1 MVRPGRK
8 KISINNK
15 SFWLSNKILI
25 SAADHLCCHCL
36 VSLVWNIIASNKA
49 AAENYVRIIKKDGN
63 DDNNGEAQIDD
74 KEKDNG
80 EE

>member
-1 MVRPGRK
+1 MIRPGRK

-25 SAADHLCCHCL
+25 SAANHCL
-36 VSLVWNIIASNKA
+36 VSLVWNIIASNEA
-49 AAENYVRIIKKDGN
+49 AAENNVRIIRKDGN
-63 DDNNGEAQIDD
+63 DDKNGEVQIDD